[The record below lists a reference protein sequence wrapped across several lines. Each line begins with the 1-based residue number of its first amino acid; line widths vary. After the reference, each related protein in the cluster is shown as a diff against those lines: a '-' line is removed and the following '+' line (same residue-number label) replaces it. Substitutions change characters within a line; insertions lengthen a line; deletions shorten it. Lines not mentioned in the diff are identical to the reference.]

1 MVRPT
6 LAPLSIMTGTCSRR
20 RAQPVLAVT
29 GCQHRNRGTM
39 RRATPPRAACIG
51 SAGIAGEYAND
62 EISGHTFASC
72 AVNTP
77 QLKRADAPIRQRL
90 NVLSATLRQAAPVN

>member
-1 MVRPT
+1 
-6 LAPLSIMTGTCSRR
+6 
-20 RAQPVLAVT
+20 
-29 GCQHRNRGTM
+29 M

-90 NVLSATLRQAAPVN
+90 NVLSATLRQAAPVI